1 MNPHVVLVEDW
12 PQPDTVNAA
21 IVIANGPRLTICYG
35 TGEDEFAVLTFPRS
49 TELKA
54 GGPNDEALNGHP
66 LYRFGLRP
74 YSIHRI
80 ESSPWLQELERR
92 NSVHPRH
99 DAKEFLRDKIHY
111 LFALKE
117 ETIECVVTERDTS
130 QVHVEVFKS
139 RSLALGHL
147 RGRIDA

>member
-1 MNPHVVLVEDW
+1 MSPHVVLVEEW

-21 IVIANGPRLTICYG
+21 IVIANGSRLMVCYG
-35 TGEDEFAVLTFPRS
+35 TGEDEFVVLTFPLS

-54 GGPNDEALNGHP
+54 GGPNDEALDGHS

-80 ESSPWLQELERR
+80 ESSPWLHELERR

-99 DAKEFLRDKIHY
+99 DAKQFLRDKVHY
-111 LFALKE
+111 LFAFKE
-117 ETIECVVTERDTS
+117 ETVECVVTEHDTS
-130 QVHVEVFKS
+130 QVQIEVFES
-139 RSLALGHL
+139 RQRALEYV